1 MKDERQIKGLCG
13 AVVSLLLGA
22 WLNLSPMISGSW
34 SGSGLA

>member
-22 WLNLSPMISGSW
+22 WLNLSPMM
-34 SGSGLA
+34 SGSGHGA